1 MNFALAF
8 SAIRPSKIRTGII
21 GWLLDK
27 CQPPLPKWVGLKS
40 DLTEL
45 PKRWTGR
52 GAVLGLV
59 KDLEGRQVYSVI
71 ILALVWLQMVKS
83 ICFSIL
89 IAISFSYLLA
99 SHSVCVLGVLLG

>member
-1 MNFALAF
+1 MINVSL
-8 SAIRPSKIRTGII
+8 
-21 GWLLDK
+21 
-27 CQPPLPKWVGLKS
+27 PLPKWVGLKS

-45 PKRWTGR
+45 AKRWTGR

-99 SHSVCVLGVLLG
+99 SHSVYVLGVLLGQFPNTFAPTALL